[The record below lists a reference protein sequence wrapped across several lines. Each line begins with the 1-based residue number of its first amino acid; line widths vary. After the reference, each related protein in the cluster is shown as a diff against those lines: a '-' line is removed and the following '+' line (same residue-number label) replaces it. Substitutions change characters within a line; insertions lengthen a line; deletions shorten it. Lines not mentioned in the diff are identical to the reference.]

1 MICTDCIFAYTDPDD
16 DQDGYSCPFSFQ
28 EAFHSNEKCHYPK
41 MYSEMVRKLS
51 IILFGFCLLFFRKGL
66 QIGRSERW

>member
-28 EAFHSNEKCHYPK
+28 YAFHSNEECHYPK
-41 MYSEMVRKLS
+41 MYTEMIRKLRPKLNLYKHVRAA
-51 IILFGFCLLFFRKGL
+51 IMETLD
-66 QIGRSERW
+66 EN